1 MQQGT
6 HSQSNTAPSVDSQDS
21 KQGTHSQADR
31 LLFSTQYIL
40 SSALVLMIHFIS
52 LSIDDI
58 NSFMVKAFG
67 EPLAQCETVLAG
79 IWYKCWLTVASLSG
93 KYYHFPGGSIGRK
106 YADQLTTELLY
117 LLSGSFSSEHVHGFL
132 VYSVTA
138 RSFC

>member
-21 KQGTHSQADR
+21 KQGTHSGR
-31 LLFSTQYIL
+31 LAAVFDT
-40 SSALVLMIHFIS
+40 IHFIIS

-58 NSFMVKAFG
+58 NSFMVKAFR
-67 EPLAQCETVLAG
+67 EPLAQCGTVLAG

-117 LLSGSFSSEHVHGFL
+117 LLSGSFSSERVHGFL
-132 VYSVTA
+132 VCSVTA

>member
-21 KQGTHSQADR
+21 KQGTHSQADW
-31 LLFSTQYIL
+31 LLSSTQCIL
-40 SSALVLMIHFIS
+40 SSGIDG

-67 EPLAQCETVLAG
+67 EPLAQCGTVLAG

-117 LLSGSFSSEHVHGFL
+117 LLSGSFSSERVHGFL
-132 VYSVTA
+132 VCSITA